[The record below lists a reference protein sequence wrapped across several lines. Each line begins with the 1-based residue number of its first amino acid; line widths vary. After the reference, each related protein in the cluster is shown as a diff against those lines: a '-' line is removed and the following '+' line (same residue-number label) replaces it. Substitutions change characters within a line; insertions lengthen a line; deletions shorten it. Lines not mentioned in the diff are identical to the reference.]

1 MSAVPFITLDGVTVR
16 VAGRWVLNDLTWQI
30 HTGENWVVWGANG
43 AGKTTL
49 ARALLGDAP
58 VVKGRIHRHY
68 AVNHSPDDVSD
79 ALALVSADQHQDLYR
94 RQQRL
99 DEMAH
104 FSGRTEAGA
113 PASEL
118 LNIPSR
124 TEPAYRAELARMLR
138 IEAALGKPV
147 GILSTGEMRKMLI
160 ARALLRHPRL
170 LILDEPFN
178 GLDAAS
184 QAQLAKILERLGRQG
199 VQMVLITH
207 RPIEIPGVFS
217 RLIHLEKGRLQWQ
230 GAVREF
236 FTTRETPTAMEMPA
250 PVPASVRQTSA
261 TTDSPPAP
269 LIQMRNVC
277 VRYGEHR
284 VLEDISWTMRERE
297 HWALIGPNGAGKST
311 LLKLITGDNLQG
323 YANELA
329 LFGRAKGSGESVWQ
343 IKQQIGYVADD
354 LQLRYQKK
362 MSGFDVV
369 CSGFFDSVGLYRHC
383 TDIQRRAARQC
394 MEKAGI
400 RDLGSRLFSK
410 LSFGQQRMVLIAR
423 AMVKSPR
430 LLILDEPCNGL
441 DPVNRRNVL
450 AMLDGIGRRGTT
462 SLLYVSH
469 RLDEMPDCI
478 THRLHLS
485 AGRIDAFGPLQPD
498 PAKPE

>member
-1 MSAVPFITLDGVTVR
+1 MTAGPMITLDGISVR
-16 VAGRWVLNDLTWQI
+16 VADQWVLNDLSWQI
-30 HTGENWVVWGANG
+30 MTGENWVVWGANG

-68 AVNHSPDDVSD
+68 EAHRSPDGASG

-94 RQQRL
+94 RQQFL

-104 FSGRTEAGA
+104 FSGRMEAGA

-118 LNIPSR
+118 LNIPPR
-124 TEPAYRAELARMLR
+124 VDPAYRDELARMLKM
-138 IEAALGKPV
+138 EAVLDKPV
-147 GILSTGEMRKMLI
+147 GVLSTGEMRKLLI

-184 QAQLAKILERLGRQG
+184 QAQLSQILDRLGRQG

-207 RPIEIPGVFS
+207 RPMEIPGVFS
-217 RLIHLEKGRLQWQ
+217 RLIHLENGRSQWQ
-230 GAVREF
+230 GAVRDF
-236 FTTRETPTAMEMPA
+236 FAIREALASPRTPTAALVPVQRTPA
-250 PVPASVRQTSA
+250 A
-261 TTDSPPAP
+261 TDSPPAP
-269 LIQMRNVC
+269 LIRMRDVC

-284 VLEDISWTMRERE
+284 VLKDISWTMREGE

-343 IKQQIGYVADD
+343 IRQQIGYVADD

-369 CSGFFDSVGLYRHC
+369 CSGFFDSVGLYRRC
-383 TDIQRRAARQC
+383 TDIQRRAAREC

-400 RDLGSRLFSK
+400 QDLGPRLFSK

-423 AMVKSPR
+423 ALVKAPR

-441 DPVNRRNVL
+441 DAAHRRNVL
-450 AMLDGIGRRGTT
+450 AMLDGIGRRAAT

-469 RLDEMPDCI
+469 RPDEMPACI

-485 AGRIDAFGPLQPD
+485 AGRIDAIGPLQPVS
-498 PAKPE
+498 ATPE